1 MDKHAV
7 SHSNMVARFTMT
19 APVAD
24 HGAIQPPVG
33 DTVQAAQVYQARD
46 FISIKMSLIS
56 ESKFIQTIHSQ
67 NPSATRLMAPATA
80 MEETKAM
87 AETMDTEEMRVIVD
101 KLKSQAET
109 NNTEKTKV
117 TEKT

>member
-1 MDKHAV
+1 
-7 SHSNMVARFTMT
+7 
-19 APVAD
+19 
-24 HGAIQPPVG
+24 
-33 DTVQAAQVYQARD
+33 
-46 FISIKMSLIS
+46 
-56 ESKFIQTIHSQ
+56 
-67 NPSATRLMAPATA
+67 